1 MAAGRVRGRPEPRH
15 PTSPG
20 EQSQRRLPGEASLVG
35 WAIPKTLEERSWQMG
50 KYVDG
55 FVVPVPTDKLEA
67 YREFSE
73 KAGKVWR
80 ELGALEYVE
89 CVGNDVPLGKLTSFP
104 QAVKLEAN
112 ETVVFAW
119 IVYSSRA
126 ERDRINA
133 AVMKDPRITGT
144 DPQAVPFDG
153 KRMFWGG
160 FEMFVSL

>member
-1 MAAGRVRGRPEPRH
+1 
-15 PTSPG
+15 
-20 EQSQRRLPGEASLVG
+20 
-35 WAIPKTLEERSWQMG
+35 MG
-50 KYVDG
+50 NYVDG
-55 FVVPVPTDKLEA
+55 FVVPVPKDKLEA

-89 CVGNDVPLGKLTSFP
+89 CVGDDVPLGKLTSFP

-119 IVYSSRA
+119 IVYPSRA

-133 AVMKDPRITGT
+133 AVMRDPRIAGA
-144 DPQAVPFDG
+144 DPSSMPFDT

-160 FEMFVSL
+160 FEVFVSL